1 MHKIEIIEEKVKTA
15 VKLIE
20 KLREENVKIKE
31 NINKLIKE
39 NEFLQTENKDVRKI
53 ALELSNLK
61 EERALIKQKLEKL
74 VQRYH
79 KMKL

>member
-1 MHKIEIIEEKVKTA
+1 MHKIEIIEEKIKTA

-20 KLREENVKIKE
+20 KLRDENVKIKE
-31 NINKLIKE
+31 NINKLLKE

-53 ALELSNLK
+53 VLELENLK
-61 EERALIKQKLEKL
+61 EERSLVKQKLEKL
-74 VQRYH
+74 LGRYH